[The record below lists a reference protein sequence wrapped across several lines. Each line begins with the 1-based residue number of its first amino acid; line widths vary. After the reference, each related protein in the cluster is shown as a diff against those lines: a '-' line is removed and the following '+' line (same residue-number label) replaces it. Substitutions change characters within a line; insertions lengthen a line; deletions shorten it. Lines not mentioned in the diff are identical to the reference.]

1 MMGAIFAIMFFCFAL
16 IVFELGKRQIQDL
29 QYKLSFLVRYSK
41 FDQFVFPDGEIVY
54 PLKDEEIKC
63 PKCGQTIK

>member
-1 MMGAIFAIMFFCFAL
+1 LAIYVFCFASYCL
-16 IVFELGKRQIQDL
+16 LNLQRQIQDL
-29 QYKLSFLVRYSK
+29 QYKLSFLGRYSK
-41 FDQFVFPDGEIVY
+41 LCQFVFPDGEIVY